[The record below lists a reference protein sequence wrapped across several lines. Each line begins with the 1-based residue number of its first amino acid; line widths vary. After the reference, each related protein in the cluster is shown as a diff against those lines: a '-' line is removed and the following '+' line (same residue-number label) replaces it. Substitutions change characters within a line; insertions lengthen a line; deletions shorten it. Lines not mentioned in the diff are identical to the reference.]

1 MRSRL
6 IQIAGLSLLLASLG
20 AHAASITL
28 VATSQIAD
36 VDVGDLVTFDVMMDF
51 STDDNGLGD
60 DVTLGGGFDIA
71 FDSTALEFVSLN
83 DAGLGDPA
91 FSREP
96 DVLPGLL
103 QSWVFAEF
111 NGLSGPAL
119 VGSVQFRVLA
129 TMGATTNVS
138 TQATGGIGGP
148 FVSGV
153 EFFTLLNVDFNS
165 VELTRTSTPDLI
177 FADGFES
184 GDTGGWEPRG
194 D

>member
-1 MRSRL
+1 MKKMLGRNVVMTSGLALAL
-6 IQIAGLSLLLASLG
+6 ICAS
-20 AHAASITL
+20 AVANAASVFL
-28 VATSQIAD
+28 VPTTPYEGARPGDQI
-36 VDVGDLVTFDVMMDF
+36 TFDVMMDF

-60 DVTLGGGFDIA
+60 DVTLDGGFDIA

-177 FADGFES
+177 FADGFE
-184 GDTGGWEPRG
+184 T
-194 D
+194 